1 MSARN
6 RQRARRR
13 AGASRDRAAHLDRWY
28 RATEIRDDWLGTALT
43 TEPADRETAERA
55 ITGLY
60 ALLGRRRPRFHWA
73 DSPRQAV
80 DLLDEPPIRLGGP
93 PDPAAP
99 WHVAEQLAVETHA
112 LGGRLDEQAGSAV
125 ETPWWSRDRMALTR
139 PPAEALAAGASLSDL
154 LRVGVRDS
162 LVRSVHN
169 GLRTPLRSALAE
181 AVGEPPGLRW
191 HGQHDVPWV
200 AYHDVRRRL
209 RPGRYDPADNRQ
221 LDLWANIVRS
231 CGWWWPR
238 EDVCVVTERTT
249 VAHTEPVPGALHGER
264 RTHNGH
270 GAAVGYAD
278 GWGGHSWHGTAV
290 PAWVIDEPTVDR
302 IAVERNVEVR
312 RCAIERLGWDAY
324 LDQARLRLVAE
335 APDPGNPGCRLQ
347 LYDLPR
353 HVWGTPARVLLA
365 VNGSVE
371 RDGHRRRYGLSVP
384 AHLADPVA
392 AAGWSYGLTGDQYA
406 RLLRRT

>member
-1 MSARN
+1 MSASS

-13 AGASRDRAAHLDRWY
+13 AGIGRDHAAHLDRWH
-28 RATEIRDDWLGTALT
+28 RAAEIRDEWLRAALH

-73 DSPRQAV
+73 ASPRQAV

-93 PDPAAP
+93 VDPAAP
-99 WHVAEQLAVETHA
+99 WHVAHQLADAAHRLA
-112 LGGRLDEQAGSAV
+112 GRLDERAGPV
-125 ETPWWSRDRMALTR
+125 GTFWWTTERIVRTR
-139 PPAEALAAGASLSDL
+139 PPADALAAGVSLAEL
-154 LRVGVRDS
+154 LVVGVRDS
-162 LVRSVHN
+162 LDRSVHD
-169 GLRTPLRSALAE
+169 GLRTPLRAALTE

-191 HGQHDVPWV
+191 HGQHDAPWV

-209 RPGRYDPADNRQ
+209 RPGLFHPDDDRQ
-221 LDLWANIVRS
+221 VDLWADIARS

-238 EDVCVVTERTT
+238 EDVCVVTERTG
-249 VAHTEPVPGALHGER
+249 VAHTEALPGALHGEV
-264 RTHNGH
+264 RTHNRH
-270 GAAVGYAD
+270 GPAVGYAD

-290 PAWVIDEPTVDR
+290 PAWVIEEPTVER
-302 IAVERNVEVR
+302 IGAERNVEVR

-324 LDQARLRLVAE
+324 LDQARLTLVAE
-335 APDPGNPGCRLQ
+335 AADPGNPGCRLQ
-347 LYDLPR
+347 LYDLPQR
-353 HVWGTPARVLLA
+353 VWGNPARVLLA

-384 AHLADPVA
+384 ADLDDPVA
-392 AAGWSYGLTGDQYA
+392 AAGWSYGLSGEQYA